1 MNIIKLQGEEEK
13 HKGIY
18 FEYDEDSIPLGEGGT
33 GRVYKGFCVD
43 DKTGHRFPVA
53 IKAMYKDLPK
63 IFVDK
68 ARYQAS
74 VNINNPFLPKMYG
87 FIEMPSSSVING
99 YALKYTKYFLV
110 MELLNGVTLHD
121 LIKGLIYDRDGSV
134 SLEVKKNY
142 EEYVAHKYVTIQYL
156 MSKIL
161 SGVNALHAEN
171 IILCDFNPDSIMITV
186 DGGIKLIDFGI
197 CKPIKSSGIVNFN
210 TSFTFNELQANYAA
224 PELLLGDE
232 AHLGPST
239 DIYALGILIFFMC
252 TGKLPFNRYDV
263 FINRLNKSLP
273 LHEIEHRSFRKIVN
287 RATQIIQ
294 SKRYSSADEM
304 LDELKRIDFP
314 VKSFNW
320 YKILIYL
327 LVVLGLVFCIVY
339 FLLHKVEIMV

>member
-18 FEYDEDSIPLGEGGT
+18 FEYDEDSIPLGEGET

-43 DKTGHRFPVA
+43 DRMGHRFPVA

-87 FIEMPSSSVING
+87 FIEMPSYSVTNG
-99 YALKYTKYFLV
+99 YASKYTRYFLV

-134 SLEVKKNY
+134 SLEVKRIY

-171 IILCDFNPDSIMITV
+171 IILCDFNPTNIIITD
-186 DGGIKLIDFGI
+186 DGGIKLIDLGH
-197 CKPIKSSGIVNFN
+197 CKLVESLQLVNSNAPFAV
-210 TSFTFNELQANYAA
+210 NELQAVYAA
-224 PELLLGDE
+224 PELLLGYKSC
-232 AHLGPST
+232 LCPSA
-239 DIYALGILIFFMC
+239 DVYALGVLLFQMC
-252 TGKLPFNRYDV
+252 TGKPPLRGYSLFY
-263 FINRLNKSLP
+263 KSTRKTS
-273 LHEIEHRSFRKIVN
+273 LHEIKHHSFRKIVN

-304 LDELKRIDFP
+304 LDELKRIDFS

-320 YKILIYL
+320 YKNLLYL
-327 LVVLGLVFCIVY
+327 LVVLGLVFCVVY
-339 FLLHKVEIMV
+339 FLLHKVEVMV